1 MHNNLGFVN
10 KIKKTMFLVKELDRD
25 EDNSP
30 GLSVCVKILTQ
41 IWKTYKI
48 GMKTRKLLPGAVVAS
63 SGVVVTGEGCPFLIF
78 LNGFCREDGGDSF
91 YGDGFSKM
99 KMVEQCNDR
108 RRHTEGG
115 RRRRLGFV

>member
-1 MHNNLGFVN
+1 MET
-10 KIKKTMFLVKELDRD
+10 KY
-25 EDNSP
+25 
-30 GLSVCVKILTQ
+30 VKIWT
-41 IWKTYKI
+41 TYKI
-48 GMKTRKLLPGAVVAS
+48 GMKTRKLFP
-63 SGVVVTGEGCPFLIF
+63 GVVVTGEGCPFLIF